1 MIDEDELQRRELSR
15 LLSTATDEDRK
26 EVIRKAMSALDGHEK
41 SFTKPD
47 KFNVHALNPSVHAS
61 VFLGQTMP
69 YMESMSS
76 ARLRPVSARR
86 RPSVPNLLDAIP
98 EVMRDANRNLASKE
112 EEMVLPYDDIA
123 EVISSC
129 NDVRFKAKNIF
140 RHTIIGSNA
149 GIGSPM
155 HPTGALSSLKADRDF
170 SLSNGSLNLS
180 HSNSN
185 SHIISSSPKS
195 STTSFPHRR
204 SPFNARKER
213 ERSGCWIST
222 GLVPHFLIITFYE
235 KWMIRKVEVKGFAI
249 EKMSVHINFS
259 AASTYSSAKLLP
271 MTRSVSDE
279 NKFIIDLTNRS
290 TATTAGDGKQGED
303 QEGVSGIGITI
314 VIQKVSNLFCLITQV
329 KIFTSPN
336 S

>member
-1 MIDEDELQRRELSR
+1 
-15 LLSTATDEDRK
+15 
-26 EVIRKAMSALDGHEK
+26 
-41 SFTKPD
+41 
-47 KFNVHALNPSVHAS
+47 
-61 VFLGQTMP
+61 
-69 YMESMSS
+69 
-76 ARLRPVSARR
+76 
-86 RPSVPNLLDAIP
+86 
-98 EVMRDANRNLASKE
+98 MRDANRNLASKE
-112 EEMVLPYDDIA
+112 DEMVLPYDDIA

-155 HPTGALSSLKADRDF
+155 HPTTGALSSLKADRDF

-195 STTSFPHRR
+195 STTNFPHRR

-235 KWMIRKVEVKGFAI
+235 KWMIRKV
-249 EKMSVHINFS
+249 N
-259 AASTYSSAKLLP
+259 
-271 MTRSVSDE
+271 D
-279 NKFIIDLTNRS
+279 
-290 TATTAGDGKQGED
+290 
-303 QEGVSGIGITI
+303 ITI
-314 VIQKVSNLFCLITQV
+314 VSCSRLILGIGGSEGICYRKDVSAH
-329 KIFTSPN
+329 
-336 S
+336 